1 MKMITHKL
9 SIPGLKKEDEGKVG
23 DALHDVWG
31 VRNIKINTQT
41 NEAIISY
48 DEDAGSLMDFEQAV
62 KDLGYEVNKLEDD
75 M

>member
-1 MKMITHKL
+1 MITHKL
-9 SIPGLKKEDEGKVG
+9 SIPDLKKEDERKVS

>member
-9 SIPGLKKEDEGKVG
+9 SIPGLKKEDEGKVS

>member
-1 MKMITHKL
+1 MITHKL
-9 SIPGLKKEDEGKVG
+9 SIPDLKKEDERKLS

>member
-9 SIPGLKKEDEGKVG
+9 SIPDLKKEDERKLS

>member
-1 MKMITHKL
+1 MITHKL
-9 SIPGLKKEDEGKVG
+9 SIPDLKKEDERKVS

-48 DEDAGSLMDFEQAV
+48 DEDAGSLIDFEQAV

>member
-1 MKMITHKL
+1 MITHKL
-9 SIPGLKKEDEGKVG
+9 SIPGLKKEDEGKVS